1 MQGEYSRYNRLESK
15 TSETR
20 SVCRQGNYTF
30 LGSPSFPL
38 PLGAFATLTVDLWS
52 SKRSSSPPLGTL
64 TRGDVLAEPSMPQ
77 TVP

>member
-38 PLGAFATLTVDLWS
+38 PRSAFATFTSGGLG
-52 SKRSSSPPLGTL
+52 SSSPPLGTL